1 MTTEDIREIFLLF
14 AIKRK
19 VKLMSFMINADEF
32 QFQMEFTEDNFIDI
46 IENSAY
52 DMGVLLY
59 REYFLVLNNQT
70 EKIVKLLVNA
80 FSESNGMLES
90 KAYLM
95 KRFIAKMNFE

>member
-80 FSESNGMLES
+80 FSESNGMLQS

-95 KRFIAKMNFE
+95 KRFIANMNFE